1 MEGEGRR
8 PEDGAAPTGG
18 GIWRHFWAL
27 ALAVVGG
34 ALGVVGAG
42 IEELRAGGGLVLAFI
57 SAPLV
62 EEALKPSGI
71 YIGLVR
77 WPWLM
82 RGRLYTAVL
91 TAIAGLTFGVIE
103 SLVYVYVYVSD
114 PPAWFV
120 TYRFTVNVG
129 VHAGSSFL
137 MGLGLNQGLVAWAR
151 GQGPLPKGSRNLYL
165 AAVGV
170 HSAYN
175 AAVVV
180 LGLAGVFDGTT

>member
-1 MEGEGRR
+1 MEAQGRW
-8 PEDGAAPTGG
+8 PEQGPSPVSG
-18 GIWRHFWAL
+18 GIWGHVWAL
-27 ALAVVGG
+27 ALAIVGG

-42 IEELRAGGGLVLAFI
+42 VEELRAGGGLAIAFI

-82 RGRLYTAVL
+82 RSQLYTAVL
-91 TAIAGLTFGVIE
+91 TAFAGLTFGVIE

-114 PPAWFV
+114 PPDWFV

-129 VHAGSSFL
+129 LHAGTSFL

-151 GQGPLPKGSRNLYL
+151 GQAALPKGSRNLYL
-165 AAVGV
+165 AAVAV

-180 LGLAGVFDGTT
+180 LGLAGVFDRTM

>member
-1 MEGEGRR
+1 METLGRC
-8 PEDGAAPTGG
+8 PEEARAPTSR
-18 GIWRHFWAL
+18 GIWRHVWAL

-57 SAPLV
+57 GAPLV

-71 YIGLVR
+71 YLGLVR

-82 RGRLYTAVL
+82 RSQLYTAVL
-91 TAIAGLTFGVIE
+91 TAFAGLTFGVIE
-103 SLVYVYVYVSD
+103 SLVYVYVYVPD
-114 PPAWFV
+114 APGWFV

-129 VHAGSSFL
+129 LHAGSSFL

-151 GQGPLPKGSRNLYL
+151 GQAALPKGSRNLYL
-165 AAVGV
+165 AAVAV

-180 LGLAGVFDGTT
+180 LGLAGVFDGTM